1 MVRRPYRNIGDN
13 GCLVN
18 QCGVRDRGDIKM
30 TSENNSM
37 EMINMLNDPSLLTE
51 MVASCLND
59 DLSGKLLSINVR
71 PNKLEYDTT
80 ISITMKLTTP
90 AGYLVY
96 SYDSFKLVE
105 FDRNY
110 NVPTLVERCLKLI
123 DIMVNR
129 IEK

>member
-1 MVRRPYRNIGDN
+1 
-13 GCLVN
+13 
-18 QCGVRDRGDIKM
+18 M